1 MGRGYLL
8 AAWLGVVIAVPAWA
22 TVMYDIQRLDVPAG
36 VGAIDYVRDM
46 DVNDAGKIIASVQN
60 GPAAHALVWNPGQPT
75 GTIALSRGGWT
86 HMMVALNNVGR
97 GVIGTYRLDDNL
109 AMWSADGS
117 FALGPMAE
125 GDIDRP
131 ASPIDVGIWTSYF
144 QAWDINDHGA
154 IVGGVETPEWAGSE
168 WSGPMYRPV
177 LIDTDG
183 HVHVLASE
191 RERQAIVTSIN
202 NHGQMAGMARV
213 VENNM
218 PWQFGLASWMIWP
231 SLDQM
236 APPTTEY
243 GIASDI
249 NDRGQIVGMITGWLR
264 DPVILNPDGTMRV
277 LSGRIGGEAI
287 ALGQNELDVVVGQFN
302 FLFSQPT
309 WIDVYRAFVDRPDI
323 GTRLLQELID
333 PALGWDNLQKAFAVN
348 ESGQIVGVGEYGGE
362 LSLFLATPIP
372 EPGVCLA
379 GVFAGAWWLGR
390 RQRAMEA

>member
-8 AAWLGVVIAVPAWA
+8 AAWLGAVIAVPAWA
-22 TVMYDIQRLDVPAG
+22 TVMYDIQRLDMPAG

-131 ASPIDVGIWTSYF
+131 ASPIDVGIWTPYF

-168 WSGPMYRPV
+168 WSGPMYRPA

-183 HVHVLASE
+183 YVHVLDSE

-213 VENNM
+213 VENAM
-218 PWQFGLASWMIWP
+218 PWQFGLASWMVWP
-231 SLDQM
+231 SLDEM
-236 APPTTEY
+236 VPPSEQY
-243 GIASDI
+243 GIALDI
-249 NDRGQIVGMITGWLR
+249 NDRGQIAGMITGMLR
-264 DPVILNPDGTMRV
+264 DPVVLESDGAMRV
-277 LSGRIGGEAI
+277 LDMSDAEYGTAN
-287 ALGQNELDVVVGQFN
+287 GQNESDVVVGKLQFLN
-302 FLFSQPT
+302 WSDWT
-309 WIDVYRAFVDRPDI
+309 HTDRAFVDRPDI
-323 GTRLLQELID
+323 GTRLLQKLID
-333 PALGWDNLQKAFAVN
+333 PALGWDSLQQAFAVN
-348 ESGQIVGVGEYGGE
+348 ESGQIVGVGEYEGE

-379 GVFAGAWWLGR
+379 GVMAGAWWLGR
-390 RQRAMEA
+390 RQRAMEV